1 MNYVVASLLLGRIPE
16 CYTNI
21 TSIDAVAGDST
32 PIPENEESTTTT
44 GGSGD
49 TGSGEPALA
58 IVQAVVTE
66 TMPGTYNT
74 YYILYYILTTLPY
87 PTLTI
92 IYYPTLTI
100 IFSTLHCTILTI
112 IYYYPTLY
120 YCTIESLMDEA
131 EVDVYLLMRELLQ
144 PNSKL
149 DMAGMW
155 KERIPKLKLRI
166 YQLDRYR

>member
-100 IFSTLHCTILTI
+100 IYH
-112 IYYYPTLY
+112 PTLY
-120 YCTIESLMDEA
+120 YTNYHILPPYPILLHYRESDGRGGGGR
-131 EVDVYLLMRELLQ
+131 V
-144 PNSKL
+144 PTH
-149 DMAGMW
+149 AGAAAA
-155 KERIPKLKLRI
+155 
-166 YQLDRYR
+166 QQ